1 MSGNERAEIEDH
13 IVSILWCKSITG
25 GASLEGERKAVESY
39 CLLFVTVGMKE
50 DQGERWA
57 GLLSPLHSREVPQH
71 THQLPVLSSH
81 TL

>member
-1 MSGNERAEIEDH
+1 MKPEIEGH
-13 IVSILWCKSITG
+13 IASVLWYKSITG
-25 GASLEGERKAVESY
+25 GASLEEERKAVESH

-50 DQGERWA
+50 DQVERWA

-81 TL
+81 AL